1 MVRYEEM
8 SLKPLEVIP
17 EMFDFFGLQ
26 YHKDVDTFLKV
37 RDMCLSVYCICG
49 IYCVLNVLF
58 LYLTVLDQTTTCKIR
73 WVMG

>member
-37 RDMCLSVYCICG
+37 TDMCL
-49 IYCVLNVLF
+49 
-58 LYLTVLDQTTTCKIR
+58 LYLCAVPTVFVRFQCVVSIQ
-73 WVMG
+73 GG